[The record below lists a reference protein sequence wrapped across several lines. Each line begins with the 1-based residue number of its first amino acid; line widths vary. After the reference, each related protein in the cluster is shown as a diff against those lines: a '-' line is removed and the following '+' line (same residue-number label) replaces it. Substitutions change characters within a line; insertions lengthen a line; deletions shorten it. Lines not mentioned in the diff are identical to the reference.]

1 LDHLSG
7 IRVLSFNHFFMGPAG
22 MQHLADLGADVISVE
37 PIEGAFQRKWG
48 GANKQVD
55 GQTMLQLACNRNKR
69 SLALDLK
76 SPTGIKIARQLV
88 ATADVLGE
96 NYRPGVMKKLGLDY
110 EAVRAINPGI
120 IYAAAS
126 GYGQS
131 GPYADRPGQDLLIQA
146 LSGLAAITGKEPDGA
161 RAIGVSAADH
171 HGAALFAM
179 GILAALVRRAR
190 TGQGCRID
198 VSLLSSAIDL
208 QLESFTC
215 YLNGERPASVRQ
227 PRHIAGWYFGAPY
240 GIYRTADGHIALS
253 LSAITTVSKA
263 LDLPALAGIGDA
275 EAYERREEVADQIA
289 ARLLERPTAQ
299 WIDRLAKHDV
309 WHARVNDYADVV
321 NDPQVRHNS
330 TFMTVAG
337 ATGTP
342 VTLVRHPIRYDD
354 AAPDV
359 GLPPQILGTQT
370 REILREIGYGDTE
383 IDDLAKNE
391 IIGLP
396 QQEATRKPSAAT

>member
-1 LDHLSG
+1 MDHLSG

-22 MQHLADLGADVISVE
+22 VQYLADLGADVISVE

-48 GANKQVD
+48 GANKRVD
-55 GQTMLQLACNRNKR
+55 GQTMLQLAANRNKR

-76 SPTGIKIARQLV
+76 SSAGIEIARKLI
-88 ATADVLGE
+88 ATADILGE
-96 NYRPGVMKKLGLDY
+96 NYRPGVMRKLGFDY
-110 EAVRAINPGI
+110 EAVRAINPKI

-126 GYGQS
+126 GYGQT

-146 LSGLAAITGKEPDGA
+146 LSGIAAINGKKPDGA

-190 TGQGCRID
+190 TGQGCRVD

-215 YLNGERPASVRQ
+215 YLNGERPPSVRQ

-253 LSAITTVSKA
+253 LSAMTTVSKA
-263 LDLPALAGIGDA
+263 LDLPALAGIDDA
-275 EAYERREEVADQIA
+275 EAYERREELADQIA
-289 ARLLERPTAQ
+289 ARLLERPTVE
-299 WIDRLAKHDV
+299 WIGRLAKYDV
-309 WHARVNDYADVV
+309 WHARVNDYADVID
-321 NDPQVRHNS
+321 DPQVRHNNC
-330 TFMTVAG
+330 FVTVAG
-337 ATGTP
+337 ANGAP
-342 VTLVRHPIRYDD
+342 VTLVRHPIKYDG

-359 GLPPQILGTQT
+359 SLPPQSLGAQT
-370 REILREIGYGDTE
+370 REILKEIGYGDIE
-383 IDDLAKNE
+383 IDDLAKNDVV
-391 IIGLP
+391 GLP
-396 QQEATRKPSAAT
+396 QPGTAGKPSAAA